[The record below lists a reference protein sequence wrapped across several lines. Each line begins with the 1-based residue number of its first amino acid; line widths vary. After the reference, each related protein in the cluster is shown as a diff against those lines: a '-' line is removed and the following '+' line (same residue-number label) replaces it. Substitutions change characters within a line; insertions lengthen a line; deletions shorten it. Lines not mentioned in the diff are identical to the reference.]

1 MFENNAAQGYLDYA
15 WAVLP
20 ASECQGRP
28 AYQSAQIDAATY
40 AHGDIIQTTSING
53 IEFADYTP
61 ATNDDGTPT
70 WLSNFRRV
78 QVSSNGKEAVSDFPS
93 FPGTSGGLVWRVIG
107 RRPVPFY
114 MVTAEDPLEGLY
126 LPGPGDENDPG
137 FIASFQRDDE
147 TFGMLLSSL
156 YAPPVMRSRQ

>member
-20 ASECQGRP
+20 ATACQGRP
-28 AYQSAQIDAATY
+28 AYRSAEIDAATY

-53 IEFADYTP
+53 VEFADYTP

-70 WLSNFRRV
+70 WLSNFRGV
-78 QVSSNGKEAVSDFPS
+78 LVSSNGKEAISDFPS
-93 FPGTSGGLVWRVIG
+93 FPGTSGGLVWRVMVG
-107 RRPVPFY
+107 RPVPFY
-114 MVTAEDPLEGLY
+114 IVTAEDPLDGLSP
-126 LPGPGDENDPG
+126 PGPLDPG
-137 FIASFQRDDE
+137 TIAVMEPNDE

-156 YAPPVMRSRQ
+156 YTPPVARTGQ